1 MIPLYVRGIK
11 LEIIL
16 LPHHPDAPKFLW
28 NSGEE
33 RGEVQVPTNINDAT
47 YFELRLIQEIC
58 RNKNINF
65 RFMNDLKRTLL
76 LINQSHG
83 QSSQSKIDIQELRLN
98 RGLVTFISQV
108 SQMEGHLAKQLSDID
123 WVGRKNLGAR
133 VADIDLFFGGNT
145 VLPISAKSGGPGTER
160 NLGGDSLRELLG
172 YDSTDILE
180 SMKSD
185 TLNSLKSN
193 FPNINFGSSWEQIR
207 KNIKSSSHKEAMIT
221 LAATVGKR
229 YQQLISAEILKAW
242 QNATDNQKMSVVAY
256 LSLQNDSRDKGL
268 QIFVAEDNGA
278 YFKNVLDI
286 SKVSASDLLLV
297 SHQNSSNGTLELLI
311 KKNRYWRLNVNFT
324 NGLGLSPIAVRVFLI

>member
-1 MIPLYVRGIK
+1 
-11 LEIIL
+11 
-16 LPHHPDAPKFLW
+16 
-28 NSGEE
+28 
-33 RGEVQVPTNINDAT
+33 
-47 YFELRLIQEIC
+47 
-58 RNKNINF
+58 
-65 RFMNDLKRTLL
+65 MNDLKRTLL

-108 SQMEGHLAKQLSDID
+108 SQIEGHLAKQLSDID

-221 LAATVGKR
+221 LAAAVGKR

-286 SKVSASDLLLV
+286 SNVSASDLLLV